1 MNDTKKYL
9 NSSLTAKER
18 AEDLLSRLTLDEKL
32 GQLNMK
38 NEAIPRLNIPAY
50 HWWNEALHGVA
61 RNGKATMFPQAIA
74 VAATFTP
81 EYAYQMGNVIQDEAW
96 IKHRYAAHHGEHGIY
111 AGLTM
116 YSPNINI
123 FRDPR
128 WGRGHETYGECPV
141 LTALMG
147 TAFVQGVEGNDP
159 EHLRCSTT
167 LKHFAAHSG
176 PEGGRGGF
184 NSKVSRQDLAQTY
197 LYAFKYCLKHAKTRS
212 FMTAYNA
219 INGTPMSINKPL
231 IEDMLREEW
240 GFDGVTVTDVGTAAF
255 LVAAHKR
262 CKDIPEALA
271 MEINAG
277 VDVCCEVDDQAHEHF
292 REAYDRGLLKE
303 KEIDRAVRNQLI
315 LKFQLGM
322 FDSHELPDYT
332 RLECREYREI
342 SRKISERS
350 MVLLKNDGILPLDP
364 EKIKHVAV
372 IGPTA
377 ADIEILR
384 GNYAGTAS
392 RYVTLLE
399 GLQEA
404 FGEDKVIYALG
415 SEIIGDRTEVAA
427 LPNDRLAEAVSAAEN
442 SDLIILCMGLTPEF
456 EGEAGSRFAE
466 AEGDKLRLEYSD
478 QQKVLLEKLYPTGK
492 PMILLNCSGSAMAMP
507 SERMNA
513 VVQVF
518 YPGPEGGRVAADILT
533 GKVNPSGRLPL
544 TFYKSTEA
552 LPEFKDYSMKGRTY
566 RYCNENILYPF
577 GYGLSY
583 TTFEY
588 SDLTASAEHSVKD
601 GIPCQ
606 IKVKNSGTCAGE
618 TVILFYFKHEDGA
631 AWEPLKQL
639 AGSVRIALNPGE
651 TKTVSFTYPAEFLEF
666 ADEDGIFH
674 PVTGKITLMAENQD
688 LTVIRKI

>member
-1 MNDTKKYL
+1 MNIYQDSTK
-9 NSSLTAKER
+9 TARER
-18 AEDLLSRLTLDEKL
+18 AENLLSLLTLDEKL
-32 GQLNMK
+32 GQLNMV
-38 NEAIPRLNIPAY
+38 NEAIPRLNIPTY

-81 EYAYQMGNVIQDEAW
+81 DYARQMGKVIQEEAW
-96 IKHRYAAHHGEHGIY
+96 IKHRYAAAHGEHGIY

-141 LTALMG
+141 LTSLMG
-147 TAFVQGVEGNDP
+147 TAFVQGVEGEDP
-159 EHLRCSTT
+159 EHLKCSTT

-176 PEGGRGGF
+176 PEGVRGGF
-184 NSKVSRQDLAQTY
+184 DSKVSRQDLAQTY
-197 LYAFKYCLKHAKTRS
+197 LYAFKYCLKHSRSKS

-219 INGTPMSINKPL
+219 INGTPMSANKE
-231 IEDMLREEW
+231 IIQDMLRDEW

-271 MEINAG
+271 MEISAG

-303 KEIDRAVRNQLI
+303 EDIDRAVRNQLI

-332 RLECREYREI
+332 RLECREFREI

-350 MVLLKNDGILPLDP
+350 MVLLKNDGILPLNP
-364 EKIKHVAV
+364 EKLNRVAV

-377 ADIEILR
+377 TDIEVLR

-392 RYVTLLE
+392 RYVTLLQ
-399 GLQEA
+399 GLQDT
-404 FGEDKVIYALG
+404 FGEDKIIYALG

-427 LPNDRLAEAVSAAEN
+427 LPNDRLAEAVSSAEN
-442 SDLIILCMGLTPEF
+442 SDLIVLCMGLTPEF
-456 EGEAGSRFAE
+456 EGEAGSKFAE
-466 AEGDKLRLEYSD
+466 AQGDKLRLEYSD
-478 QQKVLLEKLYPTGK
+478 QQKVLLEKLYATGK
-492 PMILLNCSGSAMAMP
+492 PMILLSCSGSAMAMP
-507 SERMNA
+507 AERMNA
-513 VVQVF
+513 VIQVF

-544 TFYKSTEA
+544 TFYKSTDC
-552 LPEFKDYSMKGRTY
+552 LPDFTDYSMRGRTY
-566 RYCNENILYPF
+566 RYTDKNILFPF

-588 SDLTASAEHSVKD
+588 SELTAPAENSSAE

-606 IKVKNSGTCAGE
+606 IKVKNSGDRAGE
-618 TVILFYFKHEDGA
+618 TVVLFYFKHEDGA
-631 AWEPLKQL
+631 DWEPLKQF
-639 AGSVRIALNPGE
+639 AGSVRIALEPGE
-651 TKTVSFTYPAEFLEF
+651 TKDVTFTYPAEFLEF
-666 ADEDGIFH
+666 ADEEGFFH
-674 PVTGKITLMAENQD
+674 PVTGKITLMIEDQR
-688 LTVIRKI
+688 LTIDRK

>member
-1 MNDTKKYL
+1 MKIYQDRTK
-9 NSSLTAKER
+9 TAKER
-18 AEDLLSRLTLDEKL
+18 AEDLLSLLTLEEKL

-38 NEAIPRLNIPAY
+38 NEAIPRLGIPSY

-81 EYAYQMGNVIQDEAW
+81 EYAYQMGQVIQEEAW
-96 IKHRYAAHHGEHGIY
+96 IKHRHAVSNGEYGIY
-111 AGLTM
+111 TGLTM

-141 LTALMG
+141 LTSLMG
-147 TAFVQGVEGNDP
+147 TAFVNGVEGDDP
-159 EHLRCSTT
+159 ERLRCSTT

-184 NSKVSRQDLAQTY
+184 DSCVSKRDLAQTY
-197 LYAFKYCLKHAKTRS
+197 LYAFKYCLKHSHPRS

-219 INGTPMSINKPL
+219 INGTPMSLNKPV
-231 IEDMLREEW
+231 IQDMLRDEW

-255 LVAAHKR
+255 LVSAHKR

-271 MEINAG
+271 MEISAG

-292 REAYDRGLLKE
+292 REAWDRGLLKE
-303 KEIDRAVRNQLI
+303 EDINRAVRNQLI

-332 RLECREYREI
+332 RLECREFREI
-342 SRKISERS
+342 SRQIGERS

-364 EKIKHVAV
+364 EKISRVAV

-377 ADIEILR
+377 ADVEILR

-399 GLQEA
+399 GLQDTL
-404 FGEDKVIYALG
+404 GEDKVIYALG

-427 LPNDRLAEAVSAAEN
+427 LPNDRLSEAVASAKN

-456 EGEAGSRFAE
+456 EGEAGSKFSE
-466 AEGDKLRLEYSD
+466 AQGDKLRLEYSD
-478 QQKVLLEKLYPTGK
+478 QQKVLLERLYATGK
-492 PMILLNCSGSAMAMP
+492 PMILLSCSGSALAMP
-507 SERMNA
+507 EERMNA
-513 VVQVF
+513 VIQVF
-518 YPGPEGGRVAADILT
+518 YPGPEGGRIAADILT

-544 TFYKSTEA
+544 TFYKSTDK
-552 LPEFKDYSMKGRTY
+552 LPAFTDYSMQGRTY
-566 RYCNENILYPF
+566 RYCTENILYPF
-577 GYGLSY
+577 GFGLSY
-583 TTFEY
+583 TSFEY
-588 SDLTASAEHSVKD
+588 SSLNAPSENSVKE
-601 GIPCQ
+601 GIPCSV
-606 IKVKNSGTCAGE
+606 KVKNSGSSAGE
-618 TVILFYFKHEDGA
+618 TVLLFFFKHEDGA
-631 AWEPLKQL
+631 AWEPLKQF
-639 AGSVRIALNPGE
+639 AGSVRISLEPGE
-651 TKTVSFTYPAEFLEF
+651 EKLVNFVYPAEFLEF
-666 ADEDGIFH
+666 ADEEGVFH
-674 PVTGKITLMAENQD
+674 PVSGKISLMVEDQQI
-688 LTVIRKI
+688 TVFRK

>member
-1 MNDTKKYL
+1 MKIYQDRTK
-9 NSSLTAKER
+9 TAKER
-18 AEDLLSRLTLDEKL
+18 AEDLLSLLTLEEKL

-38 NEAIPRLNIPAY
+38 NEAIPRLGIPAY

-81 EYAYQMGNVIQDEAW
+81 EYAYQMGQVIQEEAW
-96 IKHRYAAHHGEHGIY
+96 IKHRHAVSNGEYGIY
-111 AGLTM
+111 TGLTM

-141 LTALMG
+141 LTSLMG
-147 TAFVQGVEGNDP
+147 TAFVNGVEGEDP
-159 EHLRCSTT
+159 ERLRCSTT

-184 NSKVSRQDLAQTY
+184 DSCVSKRDLAQTY
-197 LYAFKYCLKHAKTRS
+197 LYAFKYCLKHSHPKS

-219 INGTPMSINKPL
+219 INGTPMSLNKPV
-231 IEDMLREEW
+231 IQDMLRDEW

-255 LVAAHKR
+255 LVSAHKR

-271 MEINAG
+271 MEISAG

-292 REAYDRGLLKE
+292 REAWDRGLLKE
-303 KEIDRAVRNQLI
+303 EDINRAVRNQLI

-332 RLECREYREI
+332 RLECREFREI
-342 SRKISERS
+342 SRKIGERS

-364 EKIKHVAV
+364 EKISRVAV

-377 ADIEILR
+377 ADVEILR

-399 GLQEA
+399 GLQDTL
-404 FGEDKVIYALG
+404 GEDKVIYALG

-427 LPNDRLAEAVSAAEN
+427 LPNDRLSEAVASAKN

-456 EGEAGSRFAE
+456 EGEAGSKFSE
-466 AEGDKLRLEYSD
+466 AQGDKLRLEYSD
-478 QQKVLLEKLYPTGK
+478 QQKVLLERLYATGK
-492 PMILLNCSGSAMAMP
+492 PMILLSCSGSAMAMP
-507 SERMNA
+507 EERMNA
-513 VVQVF
+513 VIQVF
-518 YPGPEGGRVAADILT
+518 YPGPEGGRIAADILT

-544 TFYKSTEA
+544 TFYKSTDK
-552 LPEFKDYSMKGRTY
+552 LPAFTDYSMQGRTY
-566 RYCNENILYPF
+566 RYCTENILYPF
-577 GYGLSY
+577 GFGLSY
-583 TTFEY
+583 TSFEY
-588 SDLTASAEHSVKD
+588 SSLNAPSENSVKE
-601 GIPCQ
+601 GIPCSV
-606 IKVKNSGTCAGE
+606 KVKNSGSSAGE
-618 TVILFYFKHEDGA
+618 TVLLFFFKHEDGA
-631 AWEPLKQL
+631 AWEPLKQF
-639 AGSVRIALNPGE
+639 AGSVRISLEPGE
-651 TKTVSFTYPAEFLEF
+651 EKLVNFVYPAEFLEF
-666 ADEDGIFH
+666 ADEEGVFH
-674 PVTGKITLMAENQD
+674 PVSGKISLMVEDQQI
-688 LTVIRKI
+688 TVCRK